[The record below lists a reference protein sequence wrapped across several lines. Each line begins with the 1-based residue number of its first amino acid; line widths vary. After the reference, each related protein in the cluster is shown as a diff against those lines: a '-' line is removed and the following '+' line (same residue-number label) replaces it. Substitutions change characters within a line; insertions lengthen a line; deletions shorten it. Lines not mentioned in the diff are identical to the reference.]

1 MWLCELIS
9 PDRALHWGKC
19 HVLLSLVV
27 KWKIFWPG
35 LTWRGMSPLGEAVDL
50 ISTSFPIRLGFSDN
64 IRIRP
69 ANLDSMPGALKFLWD
84 ELMNWSH
91 GAEEEVLSSVTWLP
105 GDRRGQVTRKC
116 WFCLVI
122 WVATKSVRN
131 PVPYFQVALHISFFC
146 YLTLRG
152 TLLPVG
158 KTEQADWGYWPGG
171 RERANL
177 CS

>member
-9 PDRALHWGKC
+9 PDRALHWEKC

-50 ISTSFPIRLGFSDN
+50 ISTFFPIRLGVSDN

-105 GDRRGQVTRKC
+105 GDRRGQVTRKWLILSSHVGSHKIC
-116 WFCLVI
+116 
-122 WVATKSVRN
+122 KES
-131 PVPYFQVALHISFFC
+131 PS
-146 YLTLRG
+146 
-152 TLLPVG
+152 LLPRCFAYLILLLFDPEG
-158 KTEQADWGYWPGG
+158 NFAASW
-171 RERANL
+171 N
-177 CS
+177 